1 MSTVYLVSEGCYSDY
16 RIIGVFSDPKKAE
29 IYAAMHDDG
38 EVTEWEVDDITI
50 DSNDEIIEYAVV
62 NYRPFSNKPFDS
74 FYIKKGLKSRI
85 KFDSSINLTTP
96 VCGGCRQYTIN
107 STDPDKIKKIF
118 YDEYAKQFNE
128 YLIELGGTLN
138 GLEQSGN

>member
-50 DSNDEIIEYAVV
+50 DSNDEVIEYAVV
-62 NYRPFSNKPFDS
+62 NYWPFSKKPFDS

-85 KFDSSINLTTP
+85 NFNGPIVLAGSD
-96 VCGGCRQYTIN
+96 GCCKQYIVN

-118 YDEYAKQFNE
+118 YDEYSKQLNE

-138 GLEQSGN
+138 GLDQPGN